1 MAQQLGS
8 LEKVLRLGEGRRLKR
23 LASQAA
29 YIGTLEPEFEEL
41 SDAELAGKTVE
52 FRQRIENGE
61 PVDELVFEAFAA
73 VREAFKRT
81 MGVRLF
87 DVQQMGGIVLHEGD
101 IAEMRTGEGKTFVA
115 VQPLYLNA
123 LTGKSAHLVTVN
135 DYLAKRDPE
144 WTKPVWDA
152 LGMRASYIQNMMP
165 FDERREAYQADV
177 VYGTNSEFGFDYLRD
192 NMAVSLDGLVQRGH
206 DYAIV
211 DEVDSILIDEART
224 PLIISGEPEV
234 AAQVYYDFARIAR
247 GLEGYASK
255 AGDPKG
261 AGEESGADYEYDEK
275 HKTVSPMHGAIEQV
289 ERALKIDNLYDP
301 RNGQLVNHL
310 NQALKAQSLYQ
321 RDVDYVVQDAEVKI
335 VDEFTGRIM
344 EGRRWSEGL
353 HQAIEAKEGVSIQE
367 EHVTLATIT
376 LQNYFRLYDTLAGMT
391 GTAKT
396 EEKEF
401 VEIYDLHVVEIPTNV
416 DVVRQDKNDMIF
428 KTTEAKYNAVIGDI
442 KERHEKGQPVLVGSI
457 SVEVSEHLSQL
468 LERQGIP
475 HNVLNAKQ
483 HEQEAAIIA
492 DAGQKGAVTIATN
505 MAGRGVDI
513 KLAEGVTDL
522 GGLYVLG
529 TERHEA
535 RRIDN
540 QLRGRSGRQGDPG
553 ESRFYLSG
561 KDELVRLFAGDRIY
575 NIMER
580 FKVPDDQP
588 MEAKILSNQIENA
601 QKKVE
606 EQNFV
611 ARKNVLKYDDVLNK
625 QRTVIYEQRRRV
637 LEGEDLSEEVKLWI
651 DEVIERT
658 VAAYTQ
664 GEYPEEWDLDALC
677 KAMQDLYATSDPI
690 TPDELSE
697 EVGLDRAAL
706 VEEFQEDARDTYE
719 EKEKALGLN
728 PETEQ
733 PLLRDVERFV
743 ILQVVDV
750 RWREHLENMDYLR
763 EGVHLRAMAQ
773 KDPLVEYTSEG
784 HAMFEE
790 LNAAIR
796 EEVVMTLYHAE
807 IEVEEAG
814 DLQQAQAAQGLDG
827 GGFAYEHDSLTGAQ
841 AIAAAGAGTM
851 LGGDG
856 ASVTAGGIGSGGGS
870 VATQQRVTSEREK
883 NIGRNDPCWC
893 GSGKKFKRCHGA

>member
-29 YIGTLEPEFEEL
+29 YIGTLEPEFEQL